1 MWSDEQEQVRLCQ
14 THPSGPFPVAEDLP
28 CVRCDGTRQHV
39 RAGGSHR
46 RAQQGLH
53 GRTVKTGSSTPYD
66 NNAACVN
73 SYIFHD
79 ITL

>member
-1 MWSDEQEQVRLCQ
+1 MWSEEQEQVRLCQ
-14 THPSGPFPVAEDLP
+14 THPRGPFPVAEELP
-28 CVRCDGTRQHV
+28 CLRCDGTRQHV

-46 RAQQGLH
+46 RAQQ